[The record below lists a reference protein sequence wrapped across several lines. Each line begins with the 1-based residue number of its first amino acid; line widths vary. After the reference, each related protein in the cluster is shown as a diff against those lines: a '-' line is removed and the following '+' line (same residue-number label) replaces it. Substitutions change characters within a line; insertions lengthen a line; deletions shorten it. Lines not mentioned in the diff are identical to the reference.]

1 LKQAPS
7 LIEARI
13 RIDFDEQAWPDVS
26 DTVDLLH
33 LERLFVSNP
42 EALKYFRT
50 PALEELA
57 LGNSGEDAPSHFL
70 SLLDRSSCSL
80 RRLCLVSPTA
90 HTTARIL
97 KNSPFLTELLILH
110 NDEDS
115 SDEIDALIAV
125 FTSPTIAPHLH
136 LVFFGCEDESHLDY
150 MAYLEMLKSR
160 RTAENCAL
168 KSAALIIEDGIK
180 PDSETIH
187 GLHGLRQQ
195 GLNLL
200 LLEGVAAGEEIT
212 RWDYRSLWC

>member
-1 LKQAPS
+1 
-7 LIEARI
+7 
-13 RIDFDEQAWPDVS
+13 V
-26 DTVDLLH
+26 
-33 LERLFVSNP
+33 
-42 EALKYFRT
+42 
-50 PALEELA
+50 
-57 LGNSGEDAPSHFL
+57 
-70 SLLDRSSCSL
+70 
-80 RRLCLVSPTA
+80 

-115 SDEIDALIAV
+115 SDEIDALIATL
-125 FTSPTIAPHLH
+125 TSPTIAPHLH
-136 LVFFGCEDESHLDY
+136 LIFFGCEDESHLDY

-195 GLNLL
+195 GLNLFCWRELRLGKKL
-200 LLEGVAAGEEIT
+200 LAGTTDPYGVDFFAFRGTFSIPDPFGDWNSIFLFHSDVPHCYFASRYT
-212 RWDYRSLWC
+212 AT